1 MSFVEDIVGLEG
13 GVLVLN
19 AVIEVVDY
27 SFLSHSYLLS
37 KERKRKE
44 NF

>member
-19 AVIEVVDY
+19 AIVEVLKLLGKKKIY
-27 SFLSHSYLLS
+27 SLAF
-37 KERKRKE
+37 
-44 NF
+44 